1 MLFVQE
7 LQQVKSALFGL
18 RNEMQD
24 AVARASEVW
33 QLRGKVEELQK
44 ELILMGELQQ
54 KYRDS
59 FFQMPLSMCHEEE
72 KAHLWNSFSQ
82 EIRGLSQ
89 NFCTIRST

>member
-1 MLFVQE
+1 MLFGV
-7 LQQVKSALFGL
+7 S
-18 RNEMQD
+18 NEMQD
-24 AVARASEVW
+24 AVARASEVM

-59 FFQMPLSMCHEEE
+59 FFQIPLIMCHEEE
-72 KAHLWNSFSQ
+72 KAHLRNSYVQ

-89 NFCTIRST
+89 NLCTTESR

>member
-1 MLFVQE
+1 MLFIQE
-7 LQQVKSALFGL
+7 LQQVKSALFGV

-59 FFQMPLSMCHEEE
+59 FFQMPLVMCHEEE
-72 KAHLWNSFSQ
+72 KAHLRNSYFQ
-82 EIRGLSQ
+82 EIRGLS
-89 NFCTIRST
+89 